1 MRPSIIFCIPP
12 VTGHTRR
19 SRVCRVPKISPPP
32 EIAAK
37 PAMAAASSWF
47 WSCCCIFRILAL
59 VSCHVHETNKFTTKK
74 KQVLINYKVLPYDQ
88 EPRSGSYWPS
98 ARVVLWV
105 HARMMVDAAKKRKTE
120 PRKEEEI
127 KVQSSTTRPRPG
139 RILNYMHWAMFSCRR
154 WVGRAGQWP
163 QFILVFFF
171 FVETATA
178 LQICGCQ
185 SITRH
190 QYQFEKSWTESND
203 QCL

>member
-37 PAMAAASSWF
+37 PAPWQLLRLGFDPAAASFASWP
-47 WSCCCIFRILAL
+47 WLAVTSTKRIN
-59 VSCHVHETNKFTTKK
+59 SPPKK

-105 HARMMVDAAKKRKTE
+105 HARMMVDAAKKGKPSQGRKKKLRCNR
-120 PRKEEEI
+120 PPHVH
-127 KVQSSTTRPRPG
+127 VQEG
-139 RILNYMHWAMFSCRR
+139 F
-154 WVGRAGQWP
+154 
-163 QFILVFFF
+163 
-171 FVETATA
+171 
-178 LQICGCQ
+178 
-185 SITRH
+185 
-190 QYQFEKSWTESND
+190 
-203 QCL
+203 